1 MASPI
6 PIDPALQ
13 AEDSAYQASL
23 SGIYPSQGNVR
34 PQFQGSGSTPDEAD
48 TPAAGASGGKKKKQ
62 KVDDEDAR
70 QKKSRQSRKYSPSV
84 QQECTELT

>member
-34 PQFQGSGSTPDEAD
+34 PHFQGSGSTPDEAD

-62 KVDDEDAR
+62 KVDDEEAR
-70 QKKSRQSRKYSPSV
+70 QKKSRQSREYFPLV
-84 QQECTELT
+84 QQKCTELT